1 MGNHVSDHHL
11 NLYFI
16 ALIPHLELREQ
27 VKALKEGLKERFNT
41 TKALRSPAHITLQMP
56 FRRSTQDEPYL
67 MDTLQ
72 EFATV
77 QKKFLV
83 KLSGFDCF
91 SPKVIF
97 VKVNDHKPIISVH
110 TQLRNVLSDKMG
122 FKENVISQN
131 IHPHMT
137 IATRDLSGEAFRSAW
152 SEFEKR
158 EFEASFLAKSLFLL
172 KHNGK
177 FWEIHREFLFK
188 KWAKRYAQDVRS

>member
-1 MGNHVSDHHL
+1 MRNHVSDHQL

-16 ALIPHLELREQ
+16 ALIPHIALRAQ
-27 VKALKEGLKERFNT
+27 VKAFKEELKERFNA

-56 FRRSTQDEPYL
+56 FKISTQDEPYL

-97 VKVNDHKPIISVH
+97 VKVMDHEPIISVH
-110 TQLRNVLSDKMG
+110 TQLRQVLSDKME
-122 FKENVISQN
+122 FKENMLTHN
-131 IHPHMT
+131 LHPHMT
-137 IATRDLSGEAFRSAW
+137 IATRDLSVEAFGSAW
-152 SEFEKR
+152 GEFKKR
-158 EFEASFLAKSLFLL
+158 EFEASFLTKSLFLL

-177 FWEIHREFLFK
+177 FWEIYREFLFK
-188 KWAKRYAQDVRS
+188 T